1 MQYAIYVCM
10 CAKSLQSYLTLCDPI
25 DCSSPGFSVAGIS
38 QARMLEWIAMSSS
51 RGSSGPRDGT
61 HISYIP
67 CIGRWVLYQERHPG
81 SMLYMCDYIWMEIIY
96 FIIYRHKIHIIL
108 LPIKYVYR

>member
-1 MQYAIYVCM
+1 MN
-10 CAKSLQSYLTLCDPI
+10 AKSLQLYLTLCDPV
-25 DCSSPGFSVAGIS
+25 DCSSPGFFVPGIS
-38 QARMLEWIAMSSS
+38 QARILEWIAMSSS

-67 CIGRWVLYQERHPG
+67 CIGRWVLYQQRHLG
-81 SMLYMCDYIWMEIIY
+81 SLLYMCDYIWMEIIY
-96 FIIYRHKIHIIL
+96 FIIYRYIIHIIL